1 MLSLPLQ
8 LVLRRLAR
16 YKIARDKHSSLFCP
30 AVSGEE
36 KTFHMRSTPRPL
48 PAEGPTGPGLSPP
61 QLQSRPGRPARKI
74 NNRSTKSGG
83 GGEVTNLLT
92 VIHGQTLAYRTKPG
106 PSFQL

>member
-1 MLSLPLQ
+1 VLSLPLQ
-8 LVLRRLAR
+8 LVLHRLAR
-16 YKIARDKHSSLFCP
+16 NKIARDKHSSLFCP

-36 KTFHMRSTPRPL
+36 KTFHIRSTPRPL

-83 GGEVTNLLT
+83 GEVTNLLT
-92 VIHGQTLAYRTKPG
+92 VIHVQTLAYRTKPG
-106 PSFQL
+106 LSFQL